1 KYNSEDW
8 FGLVMMNNYGDE
20 REDLKTIALTEQEG
34 ALQTGTRFYSM
45 TDYDG
50 LDELVVQLPGESVF
64 ALAANAWMKY
74 DYVMKMREKEQH
86 GTDGK
91 K

>member
-1 KYNSEDW
+1 
-8 FGLVMMNNYGDE
+8 L
-20 REDLKTIALTEQEG
+20 III
-34 ALQTGTRFYSM
+34 LQFNPLYSLDSLGWTGG
-45 TDYDG
+45 G

-74 DYVMKMREKEQH
+74 DYVMKMREKEHH
-86 GTDGK
+86 GTDRK

>member
-1 KYNSEDW
+1 MTAYWIRIERLNEEA
-8 FGLVMMNNYGDE
+8 DE

-86 GTDGK
+86 GTEKGK
-91 K
+91 

>member
-1 KYNSEDW
+1 MTAYWIRIER
-8 FGLVMMNNYGDE
+8 MNDEADE

-74 DYVMKMREKEQH
+74 DYVMKMREKEHH
-86 GTDGK
+86 GTDRK

>member
-1 KYNSEDW
+1 MTAYWIRIERLNEEA
-8 FGLVMMNNYGDE
+8 DE

-34 ALQTGTRFYSM
+34 ALQTGTRFFSM